1 MTTPAQLP
9 LALPHRPAL
18 GREDFLVAEANQTA
32 VAWID
37 LWPSW
42 PQSALV
48 LHGPPGSGKTH
59 LAQVWRHTSG
69 AAEADAARL
78 LSADPP
84 DLLGAGTELLLDD
97 ADRMIAQAQ
106 DRDVVERRLL
116 HLYNVVR
123 ERGGHLLLTARS
135 APARWNLRLPDLRS
149 RLQAATCVQ
158 LGAPDDQL
166 IQAVLIKLFAD
177 RQLRVPPEVV
187 RFLLLRMERSFAEAE
202 RIVDAL
208 DAASLAARKEI
219 TVPLARRVLNA
230 PGTDPA
236 KDGDHESD
244 QDGDKDNPTGEDDD
258 GSGDRG

>member
-1 MTTPAQLP
+1 VSTPAQLP
-9 LALPHRPAL
+9 LDLPHRPAL
-18 GREDFLVAEANQTA
+18 GREDFLVAEANETA

-42 PQSALV
+42 PQPALV
-48 LHGPPGSGKTH
+48 LHGPAGSGKTH

-69 AAEADAARL
+69 AAEADAQHL
-78 LSADPP
+78 LTADPP
-84 DLLGAGTELLLDD
+84 ELLGSGTDLLLDD
-97 ADRMIAQAQ
+97 ADRAVQEAD
-106 DRDVVERRLL
+106 DRDAVERRLL

-135 APARWNLRLPDLRS
+135 APARWELRLADLRS
-149 RLQAATCVQ
+149 RLQAATCAE

-219 TVPLARRVLNA
+219 TVPLARTVLNA
-230 PGTDPA
+230 PARD
-236 KDGDHESD
+236 D
-244 QDGDKDNPTGEDDD
+244 DNDNGTGERDD
-258 GSGDRG
+258 GPGHRG

>member
-1 MTTPAQLP
+1 VSTPAQLP
-9 LALPHRPAL
+9 LHLPHRPAL
-18 GREDFLVAEANQTA
+18 GREDFLVAHANETA

-42 PQSALV
+42 PQPALV
-48 LHGPPGSGKTH
+48 LHGPAGSGKTH

-69 AAEADAARL
+69 AAEADARRL
-78 LSADPP
+78 LTADPP
-84 DLLGAGTELLLDD
+84 ELLGSGTDLLLDD
-97 ADRMIAQAQ
+97 ADRAVQEAD
-106 DRDVVERRLL
+106 DRDAVERRLL

-135 APARWNLRLPDLRS
+135 APARWDLRLPDLRS
-149 RLQAATCVQ
+149 RLQAATCAE

-177 RQLRVPPEVV
+177 RQLRVAPEVV

-208 DAASLAARKEI
+208 DAASLAQRKEI
-219 TVPLARRVLNA
+219 TVPLARQVLNA
-230 PGTDPA
+230 PAPD
-236 KDGDHESD
+236 D
-244 QDGDKDNPTGEDDD
+244 DNDNDTGESED
-258 GSGDRG
+258 GPGHRG

>member
-1 MTTPAQLP
+1 VSTPAQLP
-9 LALPHRPAL
+9 LHLPHRPAL
-18 GREDFLVAEANQTA
+18 GREDFLVAHANETA

-42 PQSALV
+42 PQPALV
-48 LHGPPGSGKTH
+48 LHGPAGSGKTH

-69 AAEADAARL
+69 AAEADARRL
-78 LSADPP
+78 LTADPP
-84 DLLGAGTELLLDD
+84 ELLGSGTDLLLDD
-97 ADRMIAQAQ
+97 ADRAVQEAD
-106 DRDVVERRLL
+106 DRDAVERRLL

-135 APARWNLRLPDLRS
+135 APARWDLRLPDLRS
-149 RLQAATCVQ
+149 RLQAATCAE

-177 RQLRVPPEVV
+177 RQLRVAPEVV

-219 TVPLARRVLNA
+219 TVPLARQVLNA
-230 PGTDPA
+230 PARD
-236 KDGDHESD
+236 D
-244 QDGDKDNPTGEDDD
+244 DNDNGTGERDD
-258 GSGDRG
+258 GPGHRG

>member
-1 MTTPAQLP
+1 MSTPAQLP
-9 LALPHRPAL
+9 LDLPHRPAL
-18 GREDFLVAEANQTA
+18 GREDFLVASANRTA

-42 PQSALV
+42 PQPALV
-48 LHGPPGSGKTH
+48 LHGPTGSGKTH

-69 AAEADAARL
+69 AAAADAARL
-78 LSADPP
+78 LADDPP

-97 ADRMIAQAQ
+97 ADRVIGDAR
-106 DRDVVERRLL
+106 DRAVVERRLL

-123 ERGGHLLLTARS
+123 ERGGHLLLTARN
-135 APARWNLRLPDLRS
+135 APARWSLKLPDLRS
-149 RLQAATCVQ
+149 RLRAATCAE

-219 TVPLARRVLNA
+219 TVPLARQVLTTDA
-230 PGTDPA
+230 P
-236 KDGDHESD
+236 DHTQNEASHQPGESD
-244 QDGDKDNPTGEDDD
+244 H

>member
-1 MTTPAQLP
+1 MSTPAQLP
-9 LALPHRPAL
+9 LDLPHRPAL

-37 LWPSW
+37 LWPGW
-42 PQSALV
+42 PQPALV

-59 LAQVWRHTSG
+59 LGQVWRHSSG
-69 AAEADAARL
+69 AAQPDAARL
-78 LSADPP
+78 LADDPP
-84 DLLGAGTELLLDD
+84 DLLGDGTDLLLDD
-97 ADRMIAQAQ
+97 ADRVVGQAR

-135 APARWNLRLPDLRS
+135 APARWEVRLPDLRS
-149 RLQAATCVQ
+149 RLLAATCAR

-187 RFLLLRMERSFAEAE
+187 RFLLPRMERSFAEAE

-219 TVPLARRVLNA
+219 TVPLARQVLNG
-230 PGTDPA
+230 PGPDDGPDDGPHNSPDDDTDN
-236 KDGDHESD
+236 S
-244 QDGDKDNPTGEDDD
+244 TGENDD
-258 GSGDRG
+258 GPGDRG

>member
-1 MTTPAQLP
+1 MPAQLP
-9 LALPHRPAL
+9 LDLPHRPAL

-42 PQSALV
+42 PQPALV
-48 LHGPPGSGKTH
+48 LHGPAGSGKTH
-59 LAQVWRHTSG
+59 LAQVWRHTSA
-69 AAEADAARL
+69 AAEADATRL
-78 LSADPP
+78 LAADPP
-84 DLLGAGTELLLDD
+84 DLLGDGTELLLDD
-97 ADRMIAQAQ
+97 ADRVIAEAR
-106 DRDVVERRLL
+106 DRAVVERRLL

-135 APARWNLRLPDLRS
+135 APARWELALPDLRS
-149 RLQAATCVQ
+149 RLQAATCAE

-177 RQLRVPPEVV
+177 RQLRVAPEVV

-208 DAASLAARKEI
+208 DAASLAERKEI
-219 TVPLARRVLNA
+219 TVPLARQVLNA
-230 PGTDPA
+230 DIGGRFADENDNGA
-236 KDGDHESD
+236 GES
-244 QDGDKDNPTGEDDD
+244 DD

>member
-1 MTTPAQLP
+1 VSTPAQLP

-48 LHGPPGSGKTH
+48 LHGPSGSGKTH

-97 ADRMIAQAQ
+97 ADRVVAQAQ

-135 APARWNLRLPDLRS
+135 APARWELRLPDLRS
-149 RLQAATCVQ
+149 RLLAATCAE

-187 RFLLLRMERSFAEAE
+187 RFLLLRMERSFSEAE

-208 DAASLAARKEI
+208 DAASLAQRKEI
-219 TVPLARRVLNA
+219 TVPLARTVLNT
-230 PGTDPA
+230 PETD
-236 KDGDHESD
+236 D
-244 QDGDKDNPTGEDDD
+244 DNDNRTGESED
-258 GSGDRG
+258 GSGYRG

>member
-9 LALPHRPAL
+9 LDLPHRPAL
-18 GREDFLVAEANQTA
+18 GREDFLVADANETA

-42 PQSALV
+42 PQPALV
-48 LHGPPGSGKTH
+48 LHGPAGSGKTH

-78 LSADPP
+78 LAADPP
-84 DLLGAGTELLLDD
+84 DLLGAGTDLLLDD
-97 ADRMIAQAQ
+97 ADRAVTKAR
-106 DRDVVERRLL
+106 DRAAVERRLL

-123 ERGGHLLLTARS
+123 ERGGHLLLTARC
-135 APARWNLRLPDLRS
+135 APARWALQLPDLRS
-149 RLQAATCVQ
+149 RLQAATCAE

-219 TVPLARRVLNA
+219 TVPLARQVLNA
-230 PGTDPA
+230 PGPDDND
-236 KDGDHESD
+236 KDDDNDNSTGEGDH
-244 QDGDKDNPTGEDDD
+244 
-258 GSGDRG
+258 GSRDRG

>member
-1 MTTPAQLP
+1 VSTPAQLP
-9 LALPHRPAL
+9 LDLPHRPAL
-18 GREDFLVAEANQTA
+18 GREDFLVADANQTA

-42 PQSALV
+42 PQPAMV
-48 LHGPPGSGKTH
+48 LHGPTGSGKTH

-78 LSADPP
+78 LAADPP
-84 DLLGAGTELLLDD
+84 DLLGAGTDLLLDD
-97 ADRMIAQAQ
+97 ADRAIANAH
-106 DRDVVERRLL
+106 DRAAVERRLL

-135 APARWNLRLPDLRS
+135 APARWELQLPDLRS
-149 RLQAATCVQ
+149 RLQAATCAE

-219 TVPLARRVLNA
+219 TVPLARQVLNTGA
-230 PGTDPA
+230 GEPND
-236 KDGDHESD
+236 D
-244 QDGDKDNPTGEDDD
+244 DNRTGEDDH
-258 GSGDRG
+258 GSWDRG